1 MNNNTIK
8 VIITAVTGFLSS
20 LLGILYVPVLLLVA
34 CNIID
39 YATGIFASK
48 YRNQPVDSYK
58 GFRGIAKKISMWLLV
73 VVGAIVD
80 QLLKYAAATIG
91 ITMPITFL
99 IACVVAIWIICN
111 EIISILENI
120 KDIGAPVPPFLLPL
134 LKNLKSQVEE
144 VAKTEEKEKE
154 DGTKETVEVEP
165 SREKYK
171 ILKRPVEWEET
182 VHPACNWHLLCV
194 SRWKTRELRA

>member
-1 MNNNTIK
+1 MNNTNTIK

-20 LLGILYVPVLLLVA
+20 LLGILYIPVLLMVA

-48 YRNQPVDSYK
+48 YRNQPVDSYR

-80 QLLKYAAATIG
+80 QLLKYAATTIG

-144 VAKTEEKEKE
+144 VASTEEKE
-154 DGTKETVEVEP
+154 
-165 SREKYK
+165 
-171 ILKRPVEWEET
+171 EE
-182 VHPACNWHLLCV
+182 
-194 SRWKTRELRA
+194 